1 MTQVYKVI
9 KLRSGEELIA
19 EIASSENDKVT
30 LLKPMVFKSI
40 VLPDPMGMPKEGIV
54 LKNWLAFGNQT
65 ETTIPSDFIATIL
78 EPTQD
83 VVSYY
88 LSEKDRQGGFEKTPL
103 DEFTNQIKPKITP
116 EQDMNAADYEDMI
129 SDMFDTIFNGMT
141 EPKKNDSKSG
151 KNKKR
156 KDKKEE
162 VIHMSMVFSP
172 QALAFMINEG
182 MIDPRDI
189 MDMIKHF
196 NLDKPKK
203 KKKNNRESIND
214 QKYTGEQ
221 KDRDDFGNK
230 WTDWNPDP
238 SSDEYM

>member
-1 MTQVYKVI
+1 MI
-9 KLRSGEELIA
+9 
-19 EIASSENDKVT
+19 
-30 LLKPMVFKSI
+30 FKSI
-40 VLPDPMGMPKEGIV
+40 ILPDQMGIPKEGVV

-88 LSEKDRQGGFEKTPL
+88 LAEKDKKGGYEKTPL
-103 DEFTNQIKPKITP
+103 DEFAKQLSNEITP
-116 EQDMNAADYEDMI
+116 EQNINAADYENMI
-129 SDMFDTIFNGMT
+129 AEMFDTIFNDIT
-141 EPKKNDSKSG
+141 EPKQNDSKS
-151 KNKKR
+151 NKKR
-156 KDKKEE
+156 KSKKEE
-162 VIHMSMVFSP
+162 IIHMNIVFSP

-189 MDMIKHF
+189 MDMIQHF

-203 KKKNNRESIND
+203 KKKQNRESINE

-221 KDRDDFGNK
+221 KYRQDFQNSLYI
-230 WTDWNPDP
+230 
-238 SSDEYM
+238 SSFLLIAQCKI

>member
-1 MTQVYKVI
+1 MEQIYKVI

-88 LSEKDRQGGFEKTPL
+88 LSEKERQGGYEKTPL

-116 EQDMNAADYEDMI
+116 EQDMTAADYEDMI

-156 KDKKEE
+156 KDK
-162 VIHMSMVFSP
+162 
-172 QALAFMINEG
+172 
-182 MIDPRDI
+182 
-189 MDMIKHF
+189 
-196 NLDKPKK
+196 
-203 KKKNNRESIND
+203 
-214 QKYTGEQ
+214 
-221 KDRDDFGNK
+221 
-230 WTDWNPDP
+230 
-238 SSDEYM
+238 YMASLYATTI

>member
-1 MTQVYKVI
+1 MEQIYKVI

-88 LSEKDRQGGFEKTPL
+88 LAEKEKQGGYEKTPL

-116 EQDMNAADYEDMI
+116 EQDMSAADYEDMI
-129 SDMFDTIFNGMT
+129 SEMFDTIFNGMT
-141 EPKKNDSKSG
+141 EPKKNDSKPG
-151 KNKKR
+151 KKK
-156 KDKKEE
+156 KKAKEE

-203 KKKNNRESIND
+203 KKNNRESIND

-221 KDRDDFGNK
+221 KDREDFGNK